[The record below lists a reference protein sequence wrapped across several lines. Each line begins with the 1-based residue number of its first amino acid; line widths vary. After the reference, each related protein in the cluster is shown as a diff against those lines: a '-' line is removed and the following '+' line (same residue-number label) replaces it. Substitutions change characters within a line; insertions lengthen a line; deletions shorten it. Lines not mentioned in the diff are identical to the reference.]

1 MITQRYHQQAL
12 AIGSPC
18 VIALI
23 GCAVIEL
30 ALRIVHHVYPFRR

>member
-18 VIALI
+18 VVVLV
-23 GCAVIEL
+23 GMAVAEL
-30 ALRIVHHVYPFRR
+30 GLRIVHRVYPFHR